1 MTRNSLLLAAALL
14 AVFAVGALWGQYGLM
29 SRAQA
34 QDDAQPPGLKELAGI
49 PGNANPAVACT
60 PLAYTTDNEE
70 DPFNPDRVRRTRTR
84 VQSIVVVYADGTV
97 KTEKVPGG

>member
-1 MTRNSLLLAAALL
+1 MTRNSLFVAAAML
-14 AVFAVGALWGQYGLM
+14 AVFALGALWGQYAWM
-29 SRAQA
+29 SPAQA
-34 QDDAQPPGLKELAGI
+34 QNDAQPPGLKELAGI

-60 PLAYTTDNEE
+60 PQSFTTDNEE

-84 VQSIVVVYADGTV
+84 VQSVVVVYADGTV